1 MSTTCDVAAYEQG
14 VWYLRLSAML
24 LLASFTN
31 YVSLPQKRA
40 ENTGKPVAQVV
51 EEIQE
56 AVAVPAPT
64 DVEPAFAA
72 APSSLQRGER
82 LQVPSVPE
90 TTAARPTAVQSGRR
104 MRKRRRGVSAGAKR
118 QPEYGISAGTSL
130 REPAPPQATTTT
142 APPASLTRNVPPKSS
157 SVRKPITIS
166 MNPTQVR
173 NLKLSL

>member
-31 YVSLPQKRA
+31 YASLPSKRA
-40 ENTGKPVAQVV
+40 AKTDKPVAQVV

-56 AVAVPAPT
+56 AVAVPAPAN
-64 DVEPAFAA
+64 VEPTPAA
-72 APSSLQRGER
+72 APTLQRGER

-90 TTAARPTAVQSGRR
+90 TNAARPKFVQSGRR

-130 REPAPPQATTTT
+130 RKPTPRATTTT
-142 APPASLTRNVPPKSS
+142 APASLTRNVPPKSS
-157 SVRKPITIS
+157 EVRKPITIS
-166 MNPTQVR
+166 MNPTQIR